1 MLLLKNERKLLKLLR
16 SNEPDLPRN
25 VFSYNYL
32 EENFYKDNPEE
43 MYSVVRSLSL
53 KEPKLIGICKNQND
67 ISLGVFLENTGSHF
81 YEYLAIKRITAL
93 LCYLAGLITPF
104 LFSLIT
110 SQF

>member
-1 MLLLKNERKLLKLLR
+1 MLLLKNERKLLKILR
-16 SNEPDLPRN
+16 SNEPNWERN
-25 VFSYNYL
+25 VFSYEYL
-32 EENFYKDNPEE
+32 EDNFYKDNSEE
-43 MYSVVRSLSL
+43 LFSVVRSLSS

-67 ISLGVFLENTGSHF
+67 VSLGIFLENTGSHF

-104 LFSLIT
+104 LFSFIT